1 MTLACATDDN
11 HGLSVAAGAQLVGAQ
26 AAVFVR
32 THVSAARVSAMAAR
46 GARIIRVEGNYDD
59 AVAEASW
66 PGYERV
72 PVLVMQGYTVLLRE
86 ALEQLNTRPIHLL
99 VQAGVGVGV
108 GGLAAA
114 VSTHLSCVWGE
125 ERPTLVI
132 VEPRRAACLYESAA
146 ATADA
151 LRRLTYPLQ
160 RDPAIVAR
168 GSGGAGLA
176 GLMTFTGNPD
186 ARGALGSGAVCILTI
201 WLSQS

>member
-46 GARIIRVEGNYDD
+46 GARIIRVQGNYDD

>member
-1 MTLACATDDN
+1 
-11 HGLSVAAGAQLVGAQ
+11 
-26 AAVFVR
+26 
-32 THVSAARVSAMAAR
+32 
-46 GARIIRVEGNYDD
+46 
-59 AVAEASW
+59 
-66 PGYERV
+66 V

-86 ALEQLNTRPIHLL
+86 ALEQLNTRPTHLL
-99 VQAGVGVGV
+99 VQAGGGGGGG

-146 ATADA
+146 AIADA

-160 RDPAIVAR
+160 GDPAIVAR

-176 GLMTFTGNPD
+176 DLMTLTDNPD
-186 ARGALGSGAVCILTI
+186 ARGALGPGAVATCENVACCYESFRACIKREPVRHFGRCAVTRLFGRSLRSALPDSSKTDSVVCILTI

>member
-1 MTLACATDDN
+1 
-11 HGLSVAAGAQLVGAQ
+11 
-26 AAVFVR
+26 
-32 THVSAARVSAMAAR
+32 
-46 GARIIRVEGNYDD
+46 
-59 AVAEASW
+59 
-66 PGYERV
+66 V

-99 VQAGVGVGV
+99 VQAGV

-132 VEPRRAACLYESAA
+132 VEPRRAACLYGSAA

-160 RDPAIVAR
+160 GDPAIVAR

-176 GLMTFTGNPD
+176 GLMPLTGNPD
-186 ARGALGSGAVCILTI
+186 ARGALGPGPSQLARTWHVATKAFAPASSASLFGILVGAPLLGYLGDRFGP
-201 WLSQS
+201 WHRQ

>member
-1 MTLACATDDN
+1 
-11 HGLSVAAGAQLVGAQ
+11 
-26 AAVFVR
+26 
-32 THVSAARVSAMAAR
+32 
-46 GARIIRVEGNYDD
+46 
-59 AVAEASW
+59 
-66 PGYERV
+66 
-72 PVLVMQGYTVLLRE
+72 MQGYTVLLRE
-86 ALEQLNTRPIHLL
+86 ALEQLNTRPTHLL
-99 VQAGVGVGV
+99 VQPGV

-114 VSTHLSCVWGE
+114 ASTHLSCVWAE

-132 VEPRRAACLYESAA
+132 VEPRWAACLYESAA

-160 RDPAIVAR
+160 GDPAIVAR

-176 GLMTFTGNPD
+176 GLMTLTGNPD